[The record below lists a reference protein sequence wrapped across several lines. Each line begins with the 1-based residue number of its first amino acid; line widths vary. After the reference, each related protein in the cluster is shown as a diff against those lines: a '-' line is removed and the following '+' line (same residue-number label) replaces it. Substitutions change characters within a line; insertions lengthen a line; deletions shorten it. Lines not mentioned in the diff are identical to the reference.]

1 MKILRRLSAASVI
14 VALGTVMLGSWTRIN
29 GAGMTCPDW
38 PLCHG
43 MLIPSMADGTVWEW
57 THRLFA
63 FCVAPLVVAVMI
75 AAWRVRDRA
84 PFVTPMLGVVGA
96 LFIVQCILGAA
107 TVHLS
112 NSPVSVVLHWG
123 TAMAFIASL
132 CAMMLFASQ
141 PDDTRAPASARRS
154 ELALVGILAG
164 TALVTF
170 VTMCIGAYV
179 SSSGAGLACLS
190 IPGCAGHVVVYTQGQ
205 YVQML
210 HRFIATAT
218 LLAAVASFTFAWM
231 RPASTRVRVAVGTGL
246 GLVFVQIVLGLLNVA
261 LRLPMDLRE
270 AHAFNAALVFLAF
283 VVATL
288 FAVLDLR
295 ALAYESSNAS

>member
-1 MKILRRLSAASVI
+1 MKTLRRLCAASVL
-14 VALGTVMLGSWTRIN
+14 VALGTVVLGSWTRIN

-75 AAWRVRDRA
+75 AAWRQRDRSPFIA
-84 PFVTPMLGVVGA
+84 PTLGVIGA
-96 LFIVQCILGAA
+96 LFVIQCGLGAA

-112 NSPVSVVLHWG
+112 NSPDSVVLHWG

-132 CAMMLFASQ
+132 TAMMLFAREPAAQ
-141 PDDTRAPASARRS
+141 PAGGSRVDA
-154 ELALVGILAG
+154 ALVGILAG

-170 VTMCIGAYV
+170 ITMCIGAYV
-179 SSSGAGLACLS
+179 SSSGDGLACLS
-190 IPGCAGHVVVYTQGQ
+190 IPECAGNVVVYTNGQ
-205 YVQML
+205 FVQML
-210 HRFIATAT
+210 HRFVAAAT
-218 LLAAVASFTFAWM
+218 LICAVSSFALAWV
-231 RPASTRVRVAVGTGL
+231 RGASTRVRAAVSVGL
-246 GLVFVQIVLGLLNVA
+246 ALVFVQVVLGLMNVA

-270 AHAFNAALVFLAF
+270 AHAFNAALVFLSF
-283 VVATL
+283 VAATL
-288 FAVLDLR
+288 FAARNAFAARR
-295 ALAYESSNAS
+295 AAAR

>member
-57 THRLFA
+57 SHRLFA
-63 FCVAPLVVAVMI
+63 FCVAPLVIAVMVV
-75 AAWRVRDRA
+75 AWRQRDRA
-84 PFVTPMLGVVGA
+84 PFITPTLGVVGA
-96 LFIVQCILGAA
+96 LFVVQCILGAA

-112 NSPVSVVLHWG
+112 NSPMSVVLHWG

-132 CAMMLFASQ
+132 CAMMLFAST
-141 PDDTRAPASARRS
+141 PEEARAPALARRS
-154 ELALVGILAG
+154 EITLTGILAG

-170 VTMCIGAYV
+170 VTMCVGAYV

-190 IPGCAGHVVVYTQGQ
+190 IPECAGNVVVYSQGQ
-205 YVQML
+205 YAQML

-218 LLAAVASFTFAWM
+218 LLCAVGSFAFAWM
-231 RPASTRVRVAVGTGL
+231 RPASMRVRVAVSAGL

-295 ALAYESSNAS
+295 EPAYDTSSAS